1 MRYIA
6 LSEEERITLG
16 ELFKNHWNARQR
28 RRAHALLLSERRF
41 KINDIANIHLVDRE
55 TVCSWFDHWERLG
68 IVGLQD
74 CPRPGRPQ
82 KLRAE
87 EQVRVRQLFEVH
99 ARSLKT
105 IVGEVLFKY

>member
-41 KINDIANIHLVDRE
+41 KINDIANIYLVDRE
-55 TVCSWFDHWERLG
+55 TVCSWFGHWERLG

-74 CPRPGRPQ
+74 GPRPGRPQ

-105 IVGEVLFKY
+105 IVGEVLFK

>member
-1 MRYIA
+1 MHKFSDTILFFILTRVWLAMRYIA

-41 KINDIANIHLVDRE
+41 KINEIANIYLVDRD
-55 TVCSWFDHWERLG
+55 TVSSGLDPWEPLG

-74 CPRPGRPQ
+74 DPRPGRPQ
-82 KLRAE
+82 K
-87 EQVRVRQLFEVH
+87 
-99 ARSLKT
+99 
-105 IVGEVLFKY
+105 VGS